1 MSDAHAQLAQQIAD
15 LRAEGDDVYEL
26 LTSLESADFDAVTS
40 FKNWTVRD
48 VVAHLH
54 LSDVLALKS
63 VTDVSA
69 FHQLSK
75 DMAGAGMDMR
85 GFAEDW
91 LSDLD
96 APGLLQQWRD
106 VFGTMCDAFAA
117 ADPSVKF
124 EWFGPGMKA
133 RMFATAR
140 QMETWA
146 HATELYDL
154 FRRPREYSDR
164 IRNVVEIGVRTFGWT
179 YATRKQ
185 TPPGPPP
192 RIELV
197 APSGA
202 LWTYNE
208 DNTEELIK
216 GDAVSFA
223 QVVTQVRNVADT
235 SLVVQGS
242 TATSWMSI
250 AQCFA
255 GGPVEPPAPGTRA
268 PSSN

>member
-1 MSDAHAQLAQQIAD
+1 MADAHAQLAAQIED
-15 LRAEGDDVYEL
+15 LRAEGDDVYNL
-26 LTSLESADFDAVTS
+26 LASLDTADFEAETS

-54 LSDVLALKS
+54 LSDVLAMKS

-75 DMAGAGMDMR
+75 DMMGAGKDMR

-96 APGLLQQWRD
+96 AQSLLEQWRSLFD
-106 VFGTMCDAFAA
+106 EMCNAFAA
-117 ADPSVKF
+117 ADPDVKF

-154 FRRPREYSDR
+154 FNRSRQYSDR
-164 IRNVVEIGVRTFGWT
+164 IRNVVEIGVRTFGWS

-192 RIELV
+192 RIELT
-197 APSGA
+197 APSGSA
-202 LWTYNE
+202 WIFNE
-208 DNTEELIK
+208 DNRDELIS
-216 GDAVSFA
+216 GDAVEFA
-223 QVVTQVRNVADT
+223 QVVTQVRNIADT
-235 SLVVQGS
+235 KLRVQGP
-242 TATSWMSI
+242 TAESWMSI

-255 GGPVEPPAPGTRA
+255 GGPVDPPAPGTRV
-268 PSSN
+268 PGR

>member
-1 MSDAHAQLAQQIAD
+1 MSDARAQLAEQISD
-15 LRAEGDDVYEL
+15 LRAEGDDVYTL
-26 LTSLESADFDAVTS
+26 LASLDSADFDSATS

-48 VVAHLH
+48 VMAHLH
-54 LSDVLALKS
+54 LSDVLAMKS
-63 VTDVSA
+63 VTDVAA

-75 DMAGAGMDMR
+75 DMMGAGKDMR

-91 LSDLD
+91 LSELD
-96 APGLLQQWRD
+96 AVSLLEQWRD
-106 VFGTMCDAFAA
+106 VFAEMCDAFAA
-117 ADPSVKF
+117 ADPNVKF

-154 FRRPREYSDR
+154 FGRPRSYTDR
-164 IRNVVEIGVRTFGWT
+164 IRNVVEIGVRTFGWS

-185 TPPGPPP
+185 TPPGPAP
-192 RIELV
+192 RLELI

-202 LWTYNE
+202 VWTFND
-208 DNTEELIK
+208 DNADELIK
-216 GDAVSFA
+216 GNAVDFA

-235 SLVVQGS
+235 SLIVQGS
-242 TATSWMSI
+242 TAESWMSI

-255 GGPVEPPAPGTRA
+255 GGPVDPPAPGTRV
-268 PSSN
+268 PNKN

>member
-1 MSDAHAQLAQQIAD
+1 MSDARAQLAEQIRD
-15 LRAEGDDVYEL
+15 LKAEGDDVYKL
-26 LTSLESADFDAVTS
+26 LSSLEATDFDAATS

-54 LSDVLALKS
+54 LSDVLAMKS
-63 VTDVSA
+63 VTDVAA

-75 DMAGAGMDMR
+75 DMMGADRDMR

-96 APGLLQQWRD
+96 SPSLLEQWRV
-106 VFGTMCDAFAA
+106 VFDDMCEAFAR
-117 ADPSVKF
+117 ADPDVKF

-154 FRRPREYSDR
+154 FNRPRQYTDR
-164 IRNVVEIGVRTFGWT
+164 IRNVVEIGVRTFGWS

-185 TPPGPPP
+185 TPPGPAP
-192 RIELV
+192 RLELT

-202 LWTYNE
+202 VWTFND
-208 DNTEELIK
+208 DNNDELIK
-216 GDAVSFA
+216 GSAVEFA
-223 QVVTQVRNVADT
+223 QVVTQVRNIADT
-235 SLVVQGS
+235 KLDVQGA
-242 TATSWMSI
+242 TAAHWMSI

-255 GGPVEPPAPGTRA
+255 GGPVEPPAAGTRV
-268 PSSN
+268 PNSQ